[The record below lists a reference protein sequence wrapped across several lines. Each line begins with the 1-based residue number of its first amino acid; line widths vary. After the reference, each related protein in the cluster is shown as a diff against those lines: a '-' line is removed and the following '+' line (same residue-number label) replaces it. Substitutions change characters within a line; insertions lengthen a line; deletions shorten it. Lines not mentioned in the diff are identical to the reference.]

1 MRSAIRF
8 RSHCKRSI
16 PPDPTGVSCT
26 NWSGLPPGLSY
37 DATHQAITGSIS
49 TTASTTAPYSVS
61 FTVTDGQSSIAESF
75 SWSITAPS
83 ITVTVPADQTTEGGT
98 SVSVYADAWVDNGDP
113 VSFSATGLGALG
125 LNIDVST
132 GLISGSVDPWAASGT
147 PHAVTITA
155 TDEDDSSISATQTFS
170 WTVDPALTLSDPG
183 PQETSP
189 NSWVD
194 LNTLVAQSPL
204 SGTFSYAAGNLPGG
218 LSIASDS
225 GCILG
230 DATTS
235 GRYLVTVTATL
246 QTAMGNITA
255 TQAFTWT
262 VTPLRLDNPGP
273 QFDDAGDEVDLS
285 LDSSDTDAGDINYT
299 VTGLPS
305 GLDYDRATG
314 RSGAKLT
321 RRPTRAVRIAS
332 RSRPRIRGAAQSLT
346 ESFEWYVA
354 PAPKI
359 AVFDAG
365 AQSNWTGDDVY
376 VPIAADDPF
385 GGEVSFSARE
395 YLLPLGL
402 DIDPTDGVIEG
413 TIASG
418 AASSTPYSV
427 TITATDG
434 SHSATDTFSWTVT
447 VPTLT
452 FSGPGDQVSPAGLTV
467 SVPLEAHAPGG
478 ASVTFYLVDTTLPT
492 GLTFTGTAIAGTPLD
507 AGNYLITVKACAS
520 GMPPV
525 TRSFNWQVTAAGV
538 AFPGNQ
544 TSTEG
549 QTITPLQLQGVGGDE
564 YDPLTYAA
572 SGLPAGLS
580 IEPTTGLIS
589 GTINAKTAGTY
600 LVDVSA
606 MNEIGGGSQS
616 FYWTVNPKV
625 SVTTV
630 SDQTSK
636 EGDTVA
642 VPVVASESGTGTL
655 TYSARGLPTG
665 VSIDSGTGLISGTL
679 ASGTAMVGGFTVTV
693 TVADNSG
700 SEKYSTR
707 ISFYWTVK
715 PTTTPGRSRT

>member
-1 MRSAIRF
+1 MISGSICNSASSSLYSVTVNVTDASYSASETFTWIVTPRLTF
-8 RSHCKRSI
+8 LNPGSLSDEI
-16 PPDPTGVSCT
+16 GDQVSLPLQAIDPADPTGVSCT

-305 GLDYDRATG
+305 GLDYDQCDGSIWGEIDATANTSSPYRVTVTATDKG
-314 RSGAKLT
+314 CGA
-321 RRPTRAVRIAS
+321 
-332 RSRPRIRGAAQSLT
+332 SLT
-346 ESFEWYVA
+346 ESFEWYVC
-354 PAPKI
+354 
-359 AVFDAG
+359 
-365 AQSNWTGDDVY
+365 
-376 VPIAADDPF
+376 
-385 GGEVSFSARE
+385 R
-395 YLLPLGL
+395 
-402 DIDPTDGVIEG
+402 
-413 TIASG
+413 
-418 AASSTPYSV
+418 
-427 TITATDG
+427 
-434 SHSATDTFSWTVT
+434 
-447 VPTLT
+447 
-452 FSGPGDQVSPAGLTV
+452 
-467 SVPLEAHAPGG
+467 
-478 ASVTFYLVDTTLPT
+478 
-492 GLTFTGTAIAGTPLD
+492 
-507 AGNYLITVKACAS
+507 
-520 GMPPV
+520 PP
-525 TRSFNWQVTAAGV
+525 RS
-538 AFPGNQ
+538 
-544 TSTEG
+544 
-549 QTITPLQLQGVGGDE
+549 
-564 YDPLTYAA
+564 
-572 SGLPAGLS
+572 
-580 IEPTTGLIS
+580 
-589 GTINAKTAGTY
+589 
-600 LVDVSA
+600 
-606 MNEIGGGSQS
+606 
-616 FYWTVNPKV
+616 
-625 SVTTV
+625 
-630 SDQTSK
+630 
-636 EGDTVA
+636 
-642 VPVVASESGTGTL
+642 
-655 TYSARGLPTG
+655 RC
-665 VSIDSGTGLISGTL
+665 
-679 ASGTAMVGGFTVTV
+679 
-693 TVADNSG
+693 
-700 SEKYSTR
+700 STR
-707 ISFYWTVK
+707 CAEQLD
-715 PTTTPGRSRT
+715 GR